1 MVITIGLVNRCT
13 QTARRLRVCTRTSA
27 KLSRSGKR
35 CRRIARLQPGRTV
48 VLRLAARVKRGA
60 CRGPLVNRVQL
71 QVAGQRPLLRRAVM
85 RLNARRCG
93 PPPAV
98 TG

>member
-1 MVITIGLVNRCT
+1 MITIGLVNRCT
-13 QTARRLRVCTRTSA
+13 QTARRIRVCTDVGEGH
-27 KLSRSGKR
+27 RSGKR
-35 CRRIARLQPGRTV
+35 CRRIASLQPGRTL
-48 VLRLAARVKRGA
+48 VLRFAVAREAR
-60 CRGPLVNRVQL
+60 RLPGPLVNRVRL
-71 QVAGQRPLLRRAVM
+71 QVAGQRPLLRLAVM